1 MLYLLVAQAF
11 VLSSVFA
18 VATGHSIVTLLA
30 SQRSNTQC
38 CSLLRIQGWS
48 VHELTMLPS
57 ISRFLVSDVWRIPDE
72 AVFDEMFSD
81 LTQNVLLTRDDKS
94 AFGKSVTSKHT
105 YYSKSIKELGKK
117 LYAGGL
123 EEDTPK

>member
-1 MLYLLVAQAF
+1 MWLLIKERREEAID
-11 VLSSVFA
+11 VLNYIGKFN
-18 VATGHSIVTLLA
+18 G
-30 SQRSNTQC
+30 
-38 CSLLRIQGWS
+38 
-48 VHELTMLPS
+48 
-57 ISRFLVSDVWRIPDE
+57 VSDVWRIPDE
-72 AVFDEMFSD
+72 AVFDEMFLD

-123 EEDTPK
+123 EEDTPKKLKKKNWRTQIHLLAVFICCF